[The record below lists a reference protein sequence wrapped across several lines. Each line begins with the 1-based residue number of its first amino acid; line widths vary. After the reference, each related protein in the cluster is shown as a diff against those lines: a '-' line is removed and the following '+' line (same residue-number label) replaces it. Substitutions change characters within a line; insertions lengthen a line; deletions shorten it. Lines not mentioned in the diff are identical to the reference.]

1 MSNILDE
8 VDNLIYEVLKE
19 LAITAG
25 AIALSA
31 LMSVT
36 IYIGVPLLV
45 ILTKTILQYLLFSII
60 AAGVATGTVSI
71 ASFTYDRI
79 KCLTD
84 IDDFL
89 LKNFER
95 LELNGYDNIKQIKDK
110 SIKSRDQSISKCN
123 DEIEYNENKAKFY
136 ILKAKCAILAL
147 KAYMETCLVELYVY
161 YIKLL
166 AAKGID
172 AKKASSYEYILSFQE
187 EPTFNLVITSIQNRF
202 NTILDTLQQDQKEF
216 NDGVLQKVKQQ
227 ISNIEIR
234 RISTPPSNIEPQKFP
249 PRFPQRPPFQRR

>member
-1 MSNILDE
+1 MSKILDE

-25 AIALSA
+25 TIALSA

-36 IYIGVPLLV
+36 VYIGVPLLV
-45 ILTKTILQYLLFSII
+45 ILTKTILQYLLFSIV
-60 AAGVATGTVSI
+60 AAGTVSI
-71 ASFTYDRI
+71 ASFTYDKI

-84 IDDFL
+84 IDNFL

-95 LELNGYDNIKQIKDK
+95 LELNGYDNVKQIKDK
-110 SIKSRDQSISKCN
+110 SIKARDQSISKCN

-136 ILKAKCAILAL
+136 ILKAKCAISAL
-147 KAYMETCLVELYVY
+147 KAYMETCLVELYIY
-161 YIKLL
+161 YIRLL

-187 EPTFNLVITSIQNRF
+187 EPTFNLVVTSIQNRF
-202 NTILDTLQQDQKEF
+202 NNILDTLQQDQKEF

-227 ISNIEIR
+227 IGNIEVRRVSIPASNIDNR
-234 RISTPPSNIEPQKFP
+234 STPRFSNIS
-249 PRFPQRPPFQRR
+249 QRPQFQRR